1 MENVSPIA
9 PEQDVSCSFADLLKR
24 PRHAQEPQ
32 KLEPKRTI
40 IRWTE
45 EEKTQLTALFKQG
58 SNIDE
63 IASQLNRPVDGVLGQ
78 IRKLGLRRCK
88 TLTLEQEQFL
98 KRDFWL
104 LGVEGCAKKLCR
116 NRSTIAYYAKLLNL
130 RKPTR
135 DEVDPPIPRCL
146 LPYDMV
152 KRVAILQRKSPTSR
166 NQVED
171 AVVIFY
177 DKNGPSTAMMAMHLD
192 ELCAALDR
200 HFRRKPGVTASALM
214 YGYKAV

>member
-1 MENVSPIA
+1 
-9 PEQDVSCSFADLLKR
+9 
-24 PRHAQEPQ
+24 
-32 KLEPKRTI
+32 
-40 IRWTE
+40 
-45 EEKTQLTALFKQG
+45 
-58 SNIDE
+58 
-63 IASQLNRPVDGVLGQ
+63 
-78 IRKLGLRRCK
+78 
-88 TLTLEQEQFL
+88 LTLEQEQFL

-130 RKPTR
+130 KKPTR

-177 DKNGPSTAMMAMHLD
+177 DKNGPSTSMMAMHLD

>member
-1 MENVSPIA
+1 MENVSSII
-9 PEQDVSCSFADLLKR
+9 PEQDFTCSFADLLKR

-58 SNIDE
+58 TNVDE

-88 TLTLEQEQFL
+88 MLTLEQEQFL

-104 LGVEGCAKKLCR
+104 WV
-116 NRSTIAYYAKLLNL
+116 S
-130 RKPTR
+130 
-135 DEVDPPIPRCL
+135 
-146 LPYDMV
+146 
-152 KRVAILQRKSPTSR
+152 RVALK
-166 NQVED
+166 
-171 AVVIFY
+171 
-177 DKNGPSTAMMAMHLD
+177 
-192 ELCAALDR
+192 AL
-200 HFRRKPGVTASALM
+200 S
-214 YGYKAV
+214 

>member
-1 MENVSPIA
+1 MENVSSIS
-9 PEQDVSCSFADLLKR
+9 PEQDFSCSFADLLKC

-45 EEKTQLTALFKQG
+45 EEKTQLTALFQQG
-58 SNIDE
+58 TNVDE
-63 IASQLNRPVDGVLGQ
+63 IASQLNRSVDGVIGQ

-88 TLTLEQEQFL
+88 TLTLEQEQVL
-98 KRDFWL
+98 KHDFWL
-104 LGVEGCAKKLCR
+104 LGVDGCAKKLKR
-116 NRSTIAYYAKLLNL
+116 NRSTVAYYAKLLNL
-130 RKPTR
+130 KKPTL
-135 DEVDPPIPRCL
+135 DEFNPPIPRTL

-152 KRVAILQRKSPTSR
+152 KRVSILQRKSPTSR

-177 DKNGPSTAMMAMHLD
+177 DKNGPSTPMMAMHLD
-192 ELCAALDR
+192 ELCLALDN
-200 HFRRKPGVTASALM
+200 HFKRRRGVTAAALIH
-214 YGYKAV
+214 GYKQA